1 MLSVSVASLSPFLAC
16 QNLVFV
22 SRLHGILSLFLHHH
36 SLQTFSLGFDANF
49 DLTLDLSLESF
60 DLTFRRNF
68 KLNPFSSKRRRSICC
83 IFRKTATAIGVE
95 LVMQT

>member
-1 MLSVSVASLSPFLAC
+1 MLSVGCGFSQSFFSLSKPCLC
-16 QNLVFV
+16 QSLTRHTVIVFAPSQFTNL
-22 SRLHGILSLFLHHH
+22 
-36 SLQTFSLGFDANF
+36 SLGFDANF
-49 DLTLDLSLESF
+49 DLILDLSLESF